1 VAAFAVGPAVAFFF
15 ASWAL
20 LVFPPETARTGPWRL
35 LPLAFVVIGPGASSW
50 AFDWPFPSRVGW
62 VLSLVGSLAF
72 ILVSA
77 ALLISSYRRAGG
89 DGRRQIRWVALGF
102 HVGVAPPLLAGLA
115 ALVRPELWWLWE
127 LSLFSLV
134 AIPLGAAAA
143 LAHDRLFD
151 VDGLLTRA
159 SSLSLLSLALL
170 ALLFFV
176 IPRIG
181 AAVEGVVDP
190 RVAQAGLAVAAAAGL
205 LGLRSALEPRIG
217 RALFAERRRLE
228 AGVQRLLESLGRCEK
243 RRELL
248 THLGEELRALLE
260 PSCVVVF
267 APSGAVLAP
276 LYADGPAVAPGFE
289 SEGAFARG
297 LERLA
302 RPVSRRELAR
312 LPTWRPAE
320 SEAAALDAMGVDLV
334 LPLIVGGR
342 AEAIVC
348 LGEKGSGDVYS
359 ETDRALLG
367 AVVDR
372 ACQELARFERERGLE
387 RQRERSERLERF
399 VPGAVRE
406 RLQGGDTLDA
416 RPRQVTVLFVDIRGY
431 TAFSEQ
437 HSPGEIFALINRY
450 TEAVSARVR
459 EHGGAVVDFSGDGL
473 MAVFGAPEDHPEKER
488 SALRAAR
495 AIVAESRELL
505 AEGREDEPTA
515 RDVGVGIA
523 SGEGFTGTIRS
534 VERDIWCVLGNTTN
548 LAARLQ
554 ALSRDLEA
562 SVVIDEATAA
572 ACAGELAGF
581 ERVGL
586 RQVRGRSRPLLLHAL
601 PRSAPEL

>member
-1 VAAFAVGPAVAFFF
+1 
-15 ASWAL
+15 
-20 LVFPPETARTGPWRL
+20 
-35 LPLAFVVIGPGASSW
+35 
-50 AFDWPFPSRVGW
+50 
-62 VLSLVGSLAF
+62 
-72 ILVSA
+72 
-77 ALLISSYRRAGG
+77 
-89 DGRRQIRWVALGF
+89 
-102 HVGVAPPLLAGLA
+102 
-115 ALVRPELWWLWE
+115 
-127 LSLFSLV
+127 
-134 AIPLGAAAA
+134 
-143 LAHDRLFD
+143 
-151 VDGLLTRA
+151 
-159 SSLSLLSLALL
+159 
-170 ALLFFV
+170 
-176 IPRIG
+176 
-181 AAVEGVVDP
+181 
-190 RVAQAGLAVAAAAGL
+190 
-205 LGLRSALEPRIG
+205 
-217 RALFAERRRLE
+217 
-228 AGVQRLLESLGRCEK
+228 
-243 RRELL
+243 
-248 THLGEELRALLE
+248 
-260 PSCVVVF
+260 
-267 APSGAVLAP
+267 
-276 LYADGPAVAPGFE
+276 
-289 SEGAFARG
+289 
-297 LERLA
+297 
-302 RPVSRRELAR
+302 
-312 LPTWRPAE
+312 
-320 SEAAALDAMGVDLV
+320 MGVDLV

-586 RQVRGRSRPLLLHAL
+586 RQVRGRSRPLQLHAL